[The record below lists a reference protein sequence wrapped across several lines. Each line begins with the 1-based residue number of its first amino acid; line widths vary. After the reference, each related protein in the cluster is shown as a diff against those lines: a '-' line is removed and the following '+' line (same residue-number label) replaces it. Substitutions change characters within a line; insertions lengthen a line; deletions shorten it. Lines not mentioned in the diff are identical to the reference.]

1 MPTVW
6 MVSGNKGNVG
16 KSAVA
21 VALTQTLLTAY
32 GEHSVSVIDGDGRT
46 PDVHRLCLRRLP
58 AKVLDFRRL
67 RPDSAQSMVEDDYF
81 NEVYRKL
88 RISDHVVINTPDGA
102 DDQLM
107 GWFDSTLQCTES
119 LSQTDDDI
127 EVGFKFLFV
136 MNTADDGLE
145 YLSMLA
151 SRFQMLYPVRNL
163 FFGNT
168 DRFATFNR
176 DHAARFNAILDFPA
190 LGAFEYER
198 MKRFRLLPQEFVD
211 FRWSAKDPDVLAPR
225 VLSRK
230 RVQDWLSSANDTFSA
245 AMYSDTS
252 NLKQGISV

>member
-21 VALTQTLLTAY
+21 IALTQTLLTAC

-46 PDVHRLCLRRLP
+46 PDVHRVCLRRIP

-81 NEVYRKL
+81 NELYRKL

-119 LSQTDDDI
+119 LSKSDDDI
-127 EVGFKFLFV
+127 DVQFKFLYV
-136 MNTADDGLE
+136 MNAGDDGLD
-145 YLSMLA
+145 YLRQLS

-163 FFGNT
+163 FFGPPE
-168 DRFATFNR
+168 RFKTFNAEFAS
-176 DHAARFNAILDFPA
+176 DFNNILDFPA
-190 LGAFEYER
+190 LGAFEYDR
-198 MKRFRLLPQEFVD
+198 LKRFRLLPQDFVNL
-211 FRWSAKDPDVLAPR
+211 RWSPDARDVVTPKL
-225 VLSRK
+225 LSRK
-230 RVQDWLSSANDTFSA
+230 RVQDWLAAANDTFSTP
-245 AMYSDTS
+245 MYDDTS